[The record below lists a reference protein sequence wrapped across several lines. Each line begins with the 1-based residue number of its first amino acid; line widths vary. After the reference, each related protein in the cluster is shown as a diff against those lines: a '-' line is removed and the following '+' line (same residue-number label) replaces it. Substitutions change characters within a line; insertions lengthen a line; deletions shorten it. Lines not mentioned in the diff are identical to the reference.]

1 VRPGTQEAQKT
12 QELPAS
18 LVANPWIS
26 TWLTFADDGVIR
38 LRVGKVELG
47 QGILTA
53 VTQLAA
59 HELDV
64 PPEAVLAAA
73 TNTVS
78 SPDEGLTAG
87 SLSITVSGA
96 AVRRV
101 CAEARELFRRA
112 AARKA
117 GLDITQVRLVSGA
130 FTGPDGSRI
139 GSYADLCGVVDL
151 RVRVGDPSLAVEFAP
166 PMSKDLA
173 RVDLPDKVLGRAR
186 FIHDLEFD
194 GMLHARVVRP
204 PGPGAHLEHAPVD
217 HVASMPGVE
226 RVVRDG
232 DFLAVLA
239 RREGQATQAAEA
251 LASAASWSAGIE
263 LPDPGDIEGWLRN
276 AEAET
281 NLVRHDGARH
291 EDSSAVAAATYSRPY
306 LAHASIG
313 PSCAIARY
321 DDGRLD
327 VWSHSQGV
335 FTLGRAI
342 AATLKLPP
350 EAVVVQHVEGAGA
363 YGHNAADDVAMDA
376 ALLATR
382 VPGRHVRAQWSR
394 EDEMSWEPFG
404 PAMVADV
411 TASVDA
417 DGTITDWSCELWS
430 NGHTARPGYVPRHGL
445 LADAHRAGV
454 SMLPPAVDPPGKRG
468 YGSARNAEPYYD
480 IARIDVTVHRLL
492 TMPIRTSSLR
502 SLGSQL
508 NTFAAESV
516 IDELA
521 LAIGRDPVQM
531 RLANLSD
538 PRARE
543 VLSTA
548 AGAADWG
555 APLPDGHGRGV
566 AFCRY
571 KNRGSYC
578 AVVADV
584 EATDRVHVTRL
595 TIAVDVGRAVNVDG
609 VRNQI
614 EGGAIQATS
623 WALFEQ
629 VRFDRHSITST
640 DWESYPIARFG
651 QVPQVEV
658 HVLHR
663 PDEPPLGAGEA
674 AQGPVTAAI
683 GNALADALGVRVRR
697 LPLTPDNVV
706 AAINAQS

>member
-1 VRPGTQEAQKT
+1 MTP
-12 QELPAS
+12 ELPAS
-18 LVANPWIS
+18 LVTNPWIS
-26 TWLTFADDGVIR
+26 TWLTFADDGTIG

-53 VTQLAA
+53 LTQIAA

-64 PPEAVLAAA
+64 APEAVRADAA
-73 TNTVS
+73 NTVT

-101 CAEARELFRRA
+101 CAETREVFRRA

-117 GLDITQVRLVSGA
+117 GLNIADVRLVSGVFA
-130 FTGPDGSRI
+130 GTDGTRI
-139 GSYADLCGVVDL
+139 GSYADLSGIVDL
-151 RVRVGDPSLAVEFAP
+151 HVRVGESSLDVELAP
-166 PMSKDLA
+166 PISKDLA
-173 RVDLPDKVLGRAR
+173 RIDLPDKVLGRPR

-204 PGPGAHLEHAPVD
+204 PGPGAHLEDAPPAR
-217 HVASMPGVE
+217 VAAMPGVE
-226 RVVRDG
+226 QIVRDG

-239 RREGQATQAAEA
+239 RREGQTTQAAEA
-251 LASAASWSAGIE
+251 LAADASWSAGIE
-263 LPDPGDIEGWLRN
+263 LPDPDDIEGWLRT

-281 NLVRHDGARH
+281 DHVRNDGAQH
-291 EDSSAVAAATYSRPY
+291 NDTSAVVAATYSRPY
-306 LAHASIG
+306 LAHASIA
-313 PSCAIARY
+313 PSCAVAHF
-321 DDGRLD
+321 DGGRLE

-342 AATLKLPP
+342 AAALDLRPD
-350 EAVVVQHVEGAGA
+350 AVVVQHVEGAGA

-376 ALLATR
+376 ALIATR
-382 VPGRHVRAQWSR
+382 VPGRHVRVVWSR
-394 EDEMSWEPFG
+394 ADEMSWGPFG

-411 TASVDA
+411 TASA
-417 DGTITDWSCELWS
+417 DEHGTITDWSYELWS
-430 NGHTARPGYVPRHGL
+430 NGHTARPGYAPRHVL

-454 SMLPPAVDPPGKRG
+454 PMLPPSVDPPAERG
-468 YGSARNAEPYYD
+468 YGSQRNAEPYYD
-480 IARIDVTVHRLL
+480 FARVDVTVHRLL
-492 TMPIRTSSLR
+492 TMPIRVSSLR
-502 SLGSQL
+502 SLGGNL
-508 NTFAAESV
+508 NTFATESA

-521 LAIGRDPVQM
+521 MAIGRDPLEM
-531 RLANLSD
+531 RLAHLSD
-538 PRARE
+538 ARARE

-548 AGAADWG
+548 AAAAGWG

-566 AFCRY
+566 GFCRY
-571 KNRGSYC
+571 KNRSSYC

-584 EATDRVHVTRL
+584 EATDRVRVTRL
-595 TIAVDVGRAVNVDG
+595 TIAVDVGRAVNADG
-609 VRNQI
+609 VRNQV

-623 WALFEQ
+623 WALFER

-651 QVPQVEV
+651 EVPHVEV
-658 HVLHR
+658 HLLHR

-674 AQGPVTAAI
+674 TQGPVPAAI
-683 GNALADALGVRVRR
+683 GNALADALGVRVRT
-697 LPLTPDNVV
+697 LPFTRDNIV
-706 AAINAQS
+706 AAIDAQS

>member
-1 VRPGTQEAQKT
+1 VTPD
-12 QELPAS
+12 LPAS
-18 LVANPWIS
+18 LVTNPWIS
-26 TWLTFADDGVIR
+26 TWLTVADEGMIG
-38 LRVGKVELG
+38 LRVGKVEFG

-53 VTQLAA
+53 LTQIAA
-59 HELDV
+59 HELAV
-64 PPEAVLAAA
+64 PPEAVRAAA
-73 TNTVS
+73 TNTVT

-101 CAEARELFRRA
+101 CAETRELFRRA

-117 GLDITQVRLVSGA
+117 GLDIKQVQLVSGVFA
-130 FTGPDGSRI
+130 GPDGTRI
-139 GSYADLCGVVDL
+139 GSYADLSCLVDL
-151 RVRVGDPSLAVEFAP
+151 HVRVGDPSLAIELAP
-166 PMSKDLA
+166 PTSKDLA
-173 RVDLPDKVLGRAR
+173 RVDLPDKVLGRPR

-204 PGPGAHLEHAPVD
+204 PGPGAHLEHASLD

-226 RVVRDG
+226 QVVRDG

-239 RREGQATQAAEA
+239 RREGQSTSAAEA
-251 LASAASWSAGIE
+251 LAAAASWSAGIE
-263 LPDPGDIEGWLRN
+263 LPDADDLAGWLRT

-281 NLVRHDGARH
+281 NLIRNDGARH
-291 EDSSAVAAATYSRPY
+291 GDAATAVGATFSRPY

-313 PSCAIARY
+313 PSCAIAIY

-327 VWSHSQGV
+327 VWAHSQGV
-335 FTLGRAI
+335 FILGRAI
-342 AATLKLPP
+342 AATVDLPP
-350 EAVVVQHVEGAGA
+350 EAVVVQHVEGAGS
-363 YGHNAADDVAMDA
+363 YGHNGADDAAVDA
-376 ALLATR
+376 ALLAMR
-382 VPGRHVRAQWSR
+382 VPGRHVRVLWSR
-394 EDEMSWEPFG
+394 ADEMSWEPFG

-411 TASVDA
+411 TAGVDEN
-417 DGTITDWSCELWS
+417 GTITDWSYELWS
-430 NGHTARPGYVPRHGL
+430 NGHTARPGYAPRHGL

-454 SMLPPAVDPPGKRG
+454 PMLPAAVDPPAARG

-492 TMPIRTSSLR
+492 AMPIRTSSLR
-502 SLGSQL
+502 SLGSHL
-508 NTFAAESV
+508 NTFATESV
-516 IDELA
+516 IDEVA
-521 LAIGRDPVQM
+521 LATGRDPVQM

-538 PRARE
+538 SRARE

-548 AGAADWG
+548 ADAAGWG

-571 KNRGSYC
+571 KNKSSYC

-584 EATDRVHVTRL
+584 EATDQLRVTRL
-595 TIAVDVGRAVNVDG
+595 TIAVDVGRVVNADG

-640 DWESYPIARFG
+640 DWESYPIARFS
-651 QVPQVEV
+651 QVPIVEV
-658 HVLHR
+658 CLLDR

-674 AQGPVTAAI
+674 TQGPVPAAI
-683 GNALADALGVRVRR
+683 GNALADALGVRVRM
-697 LPLTPDNVV
+697 LPFTPANIV
-706 AAINAQS
+706 AAIDEQS

>member
-1 VRPGTQEAQKT
+1 VTP
-12 QELPAS
+12 ELPAS
-18 LVANPWIS
+18 LVTNPWIS
-26 TWLTFADDGVIR
+26 MWLTVSDEGVIG

-53 VTQLAA
+53 LTQIAA

-64 PPEAVLAAA
+64 PSETVGAAA

-87 SLSITVSGA
+87 SLSVTVSGA

-101 CAEARELFRRA
+101 CAETRELFRRA

-117 GLDITQVRLVSGA
+117 GLDIAQVRLASGV
-130 FTGPDGSRI
+130 FTAPDGSGI
-139 GSYADLCGVVDL
+139 GSYSDLSGIVDL
-151 RVRVGDPSLAVEFAP
+151 HVRVGDPSLDVELAP
-166 PMSKDLA
+166 ATSKDLA
-173 RVDLPDKVLGRAR
+173 RVDLPDKVLGRPR

-204 PGPGAHLEHAPVD
+204 PGPGAHLEDASLT

-251 LASAASWSAGIE
+251 LAAAASWSAGIE
-263 LPDPGDIEGWLRN
+263 LPDPGDVEGWLRT

-281 NLVRHDGARH
+281 SLIRNDGARH
-291 EDSSAVAAATYSRPY
+291 DDASVVLRASFSKPY
-306 LAHASIG
+306 VAHASIG
-313 PSCAIARY
+313 PSCAIANY
-321 DDGRLD
+321 DDGHLD

-335 FTLGRAI
+335 FTLRRAI
-342 AATLKLPP
+342 AAALDLHPD
-350 EAVVVQHVEGAGA
+350 AVVVQHVEGAGS

-382 VPGRHVRAQWSR
+382 IPGRPVRVLWSR
-394 EDEMSWEPFG
+394 ADELSWEPFG

-411 TASVDA
+411 TASVDEN
-417 DGTITDWSCELWS
+417 GTITDWSYELWS

-445 LADAHRAGV
+445 LADAHRACV
-454 SMLPPAVDPPGKRG
+454 PMLPPAVDPPADRG
-468 YGSARNAEPYYD
+468 YGSARNSVPYYD
-480 IARIDVTVHRLL
+480 IARVDVTVHRLL

-502 SLGSQL
+502 SLGSHL
-508 NTFAAESV
+508 NTLAAESV

-521 LAIGRDPVQM
+521 VAVGRDPLQM
-531 RLANLSD
+531 RLDHLPD

-543 VLSTA
+543 VLITA
-548 AGAADWG
+548 AAAADWG
-555 APLPDGHGRGV
+555 TPLPDGHGRGV

-571 KNRGSYC
+571 KNRSSYC
-578 AVVADV
+578 AVVAHV
-584 EATDRVHVTRL
+584 EATDRLHVNRL

-640 DWESYPIARFG
+640 DWESYPIARFS

-658 HVLHR
+658 HLLHR

-674 AQGPVTAAI
+674 TQGPVPAAI
-683 GNALADALGVRVRR
+683 GNALADALGVRVRT
-697 LPLTPDNVV
+697 LPFTHDNIV
-706 AAINAQS
+706 AAINAEP

>member
-1 VRPGTQEAQKT
+1 MTPPA
-12 QELPAS
+12 LPAS
-18 LVANPWIS
+18 LVTNPWVS
-26 TWLTFADDGVIR
+26 TWLTVADNGAIT

-53 VTQLAA
+53 LTQIAA

-64 PPEAVLAAA
+64 PPEIVRAEA

-117 GLDITQVRLVSGA
+117 GLDINEIRLVAGA
-130 FTGPDGSRI
+130 FAGPDGARI
-139 GSYADLCGVVDL
+139 GSYADLCGIVDL
-151 RVRVGDPSLAVEFAP
+151 HVKVGDPTLDVELAP
-166 PMSKDLA
+166 PTSKDLA
-173 RVDLPDKVLGRAR
+173 RIDLPDKVFGRPR

-204 PGPGAHLEHAPVD
+204 PGSGAHLEN
-217 HVASMPGVE
+217 ASLASVSAMSGVE
-226 RVVRDG
+226 QVVRDG

-239 RREGQATQAAEA
+239 RREGQATKAAEA
-251 LASAASWSAGIE
+251 LAAVVSWSAGIE
-263 LPDPGDIEGWLRN
+263 LPDHHDIEGWLRT
-276 AEAET
+276 ADAET
-281 NLVRHDGARH
+281 NLIRTEGARH
-291 EDSSAVAAATYSRPY
+291 DDGSATVAATYSRPY

-313 PSCAIARY
+313 PSCAVAHF

-342 AATLKLPP
+342 AAALELDPQ
-350 EAVVVQHVEGAGA
+350 AVVVRHVEGAGS

-382 VPGRHVRAQWSR
+382 VPGRHVRVLWSR
-394 EDEMSWEPFG
+394 ADEMAWEPFG

-411 TASVDA
+411 TASVDEH
-417 DGTITDWSCELWS
+417 GTITDWSYELWS
-430 NGHTARPGYVPRHGL
+430 NGHTARPGYAPRHSL
-445 LADAHRAGV
+445 LADAHCAGV
-454 SMLPPAVDPPGKRG
+454 AMLPAAVDPPGERG
-468 YGSARNAEPYYD
+468 HGSARNAEPYYD
-480 IARIDVTVHRLL
+480 IGRVDVTIHRLL

-508 NTFAAESV
+508 NTFATESA

-521 LAIGRDPVQM
+521 VALGRDPVEM
-531 RLANLSD
+531 RLAHLSD
-538 PRARE
+538 PRARD
-543 VLSTA
+543 VLSA
-548 AGAADWG
+548 AAAAAEWG
-555 APLPDGHGRGV
+555 APRPDGHGRGV

-571 KNRGSYC
+571 KNKSSYC

-584 EATDRVHVTRL
+584 EATDQLRVTRL

-640 DWESYPIARFG
+640 DWETYPIARFS
-651 QVPQVEV
+651 QVPLIEV
-658 HVLHR
+658 HVLQR

-674 AQGPVTAAI
+674 TQGPVPAAI
-683 GNALADALGVRVRR
+683 GNALADALGVRVRT
-697 LPLTPDNVV
+697 LPFTHDNIV
-706 AAINAQS
+706 AAIDAEA

>member
-1 VRPGTQEAQKT
+1 VTPD
-12 QELPAS
+12 LPAS
-18 LVANPWIS
+18 LVTNPWIS
-26 TWLTFADDGVIR
+26 TWLTVADEGMIG
-38 LRVGKVELG
+38 LRVGKVEFG

-53 VTQLAA
+53 LTQIAA
-59 HELDV
+59 HELAV
-64 PPEAVLAAA
+64 PPEAVRAAA
-73 TNTVS
+73 TNTVT

-101 CAEARELFRRA
+101 CAETRELFRRA

-117 GLDITQVRLVSGA
+117 GLDIKQVQLVSGVFA
-130 FTGPDGSRI
+130 GPDGTRI
-139 GSYADLCGVVDL
+139 GSYADLSCLVDL
-151 RVRVGDPSLAVEFAP
+151 HVRVGDPSLAIELAP
-166 PMSKDLA
+166 PTSKDLA
-173 RVDLPDKVLGRAR
+173 RVDLPDKVLGRPR

-204 PGPGAHLEHAPVD
+204 PGPGAHLEHASLG

-226 RVVRDG
+226 QVVRDG
-232 DFLAVLA
+232 DFMAVLA
-239 RREGQATQAAEA
+239 RREGQATSAAEV
-251 LASAASWSAGIE
+251 LAAAASWSAGIE
-263 LPDPGDIEGWLRN
+263 LPDADDLAGWLRT

-281 NLVRHDGARH
+281 NVIRRDGARH
-291 EDSSAVAAATYSRPY
+291 GDAATAVGATFSRPY

-313 PSCAIARY
+313 PSCAIAIY

-327 VWSHSQGV
+327 VWAHSQGV
-335 FTLGRAI
+335 FILGRAI
-342 AATLKLPP
+342 AATVDLPP
-350 EAVVVQHVEGAGA
+350 EAVVVQHVEGAGS
-363 YGHNAADDVAMDA
+363 YGHNGADDAAVDA
-376 ALLATR
+376 ALLAMR
-382 VPGRHVRAQWSR
+382 VPGRHVRVLWSR
-394 EDEMSWEPFG
+394 ADEMSWEPFG

-411 TASVDA
+411 TAGVDEN
-417 DGTITDWSCELWS
+417 GTITDWSYELWS
-430 NGHTARPGYVPRHGL
+430 NGHTARPGYAPRHGL

-454 SMLPPAVDPPGKRG
+454 PMLPAAVDPPAARG

-480 IARIDVTVHRLL
+480 IGRIDVTVHRLL
-492 TMPIRTSSLR
+492 AMPIRTSSLR
-502 SLGSQL
+502 SLGSHL
-508 NTFAAESV
+508 NTFATESV
-516 IDELA
+516 IDEVA
-521 LAIGRDPVQM
+521 LATGRDPVQM

-538 PRARE
+538 SRARE

-548 AGAADWG
+548 ADAAGWG

-571 KNRGSYC
+571 KNTSSYC

-584 EATDRVHVTRL
+584 EATDQLRVTRL
-595 TIAVDVGRAVNVDG
+595 TIAVDVGRVVNADG

-640 DWESYPIARFG
+640 DWESYPIARFS
-651 QVPQVEV
+651 QVPMVEV
-658 HVLHR
+658 HLLHR

-674 AQGPVTAAI
+674 TQGPVPAAI
-683 GNALADALGVRVRR
+683 GNALASALGVRVRT
-697 LPLTPDNVV
+697 LPFTHDNIV
-706 AAINAQS
+706 AAIDAQS

>member
-1 VRPGTQEAQKT
+1 MTP
-12 QELPAS
+12 ELPAS
-18 LVANPWIS
+18 LVTNPWIS
-26 TWLTFADDGVIR
+26 TWLTVTDDGAVG
-38 LRVGKVELG
+38 LRIGKVELG

-53 VTQLAA
+53 LTQLAA

-64 PPEAVLAAA
+64 PPESVRAAA
-73 TNTVS
+73 TNTLS

-101 CAEARELFRRA
+101 CAETRELFRRA

-117 GLDITQVRLVSGA
+117 GLDITQVRLVSGV
-130 FTGPDGSRI
+130 FESPDGTPI
-139 GSYADLCGVVDL
+139 GSYADLSGIVDL
-151 RVRVGDPSLAVEFAP
+151 HVRVGDPYLDVELAP
-166 PMSKDLA
+166 PTSKDLA
-173 RVDLPDKVLGRAR
+173 RVDLPDKVLGRPS

-204 PGPGAHLEHAPVD
+204 PGPGAHLGDGSVD
-217 HVASMPGVE
+217 HVASMPGVDQ
-226 RVVRDG
+226 VVREG

-239 RREGQATQAAEA
+239 HREGQATRAADA
-251 LASAASWSAGIE
+251 LASAPSWSEGIE
-263 LPDPGDIEGWLRN
+263 LPDPDDIEGWLRN

-281 NLVRHDGARH
+281 NLVRNDGARH
-291 EDSSAVAAATYSRPY
+291 DNASVVVRASFSRPY

-313 PSCAIARY
+313 PSCAIAHY
-321 DDGRLD
+321 HDGRLD

-342 AATLKLPP
+342 AAALDLRP

-382 VPGRHVRAQWSR
+382 VPGRHVRVLWSR
-394 EDEMSWEPFG
+394 ADEMSWEPFG

-411 TASVDA
+411 TAGVDE
-417 DGTITDWSCELWS
+417 DGTITDWSYELWS
-430 NGHTARPGYVPRHGL
+430 NGHTARPGYAPHHSL
-445 LADAHRAGV
+445 LADAHRAGIPT
-454 SMLPPAVDPPGKRG
+454 LPPAVDPPAERG

-480 IARIDVTVHRLL
+480 IARVDVTIHRPL
-492 TMPIRTSSLR
+492 TMPIRTSALR
-502 SLGSQL
+502 SLGSHL
-508 NTFAAESV
+508 NTFAHESV

-521 LAIGRDPVQM
+521 LAIGRDPLQM
-531 RLANLSD
+531 RLAHLSD

-543 VLSTA
+543 VLTTA
-548 AGAADWG
+548 AAAADWG

-571 KNRGSYC
+571 KNRSSYC
-578 AVVADV
+578 AVVAEV
-584 EATDRVHVTRL
+584 EATDRLHVTRL

-629 VRFDRHSITST
+629 VLFDRHSITST
-640 DWESYPIARFG
+640 DWESYPIARFS
-651 QVPQVEV
+651 QVPQVNV
-658 HVLHR
+658 HLVHR

-674 AQGPVTAAI
+674 TQGPVTAAI
-683 GNALADALGVRVRR
+683 GNALADVLGVRVRA
-697 LPLTPDNVV
+697 LPFTPDNIV
-706 AAINAQS
+706 AAINAAP

>member
-1 VRPGTQEAQKT
+1 MTP
-12 QELPAS
+12 ELPAS
-18 LVANPWIS
+18 VVTNPWIS
-26 TWLTFADDGVIR
+26 TWLTFGDDGTIG

-53 VTQLAA
+53 LTQVAA

-64 PPEAVLAAA
+64 APEAVRASAA
-73 TNTVS
+73 NTVT

-101 CAEARELFRRA
+101 CAETRELFRRA

-117 GLDITQVRLVSGA
+117 GLNIADVRLVSGVFA
-130 FTGPDGSRI
+130 GTDGTRI
-139 GSYADLCGVVDL
+139 GSYADLSGIVDL
-151 RVRVGDPSLAVEFAP
+151 HVRVGESSLDVELAP
-166 PMSKDLA
+166 PISKDLA
-173 RVDLPDKVLGRAR
+173 RIDLPDKVLGRPR

-204 PGPGAHLEHAPVD
+204 PGPGAHLEDDPPAR
-217 HVASMPGVE
+217 VAAMPGVE
-226 RVVRDG
+226 QIVRDG

-251 LASAASWSAGIE
+251 LAADASWSAGIE
-263 LPDPGDIEGWLRN
+263 LPDPGDIEGWLRT

-281 NLVRHDGARH
+281 DHVRNDGAQH
-291 EDSSAVAAATYSRPY
+291 NDTSAVVAATYSRPY
-306 LAHASIG
+306 LAHASIA
-313 PSCAIARY
+313 PSCAVAHF
-321 DDGRLD
+321 DDGRLE

-342 AATLKLPP
+342 AEALDLQP

-363 YGHNAADDVAMDA
+363 YGHNAADDAAMDA
-376 ALLATR
+376 ALIATR
-382 VPGRHVRAQWSR
+382 VPGRHVRVLWSR
-394 EDEMSWEPFG
+394 ADEMSWGPFG

-411 TASVDA
+411 TASA
-417 DGTITDWSCELWS
+417 DEHGTITDWSYELWS
-430 NGHTARPGYVPRHGL
+430 NGHTARPGYAPRHVL

-454 SMLPPAVDPPGKRG
+454 PMHPPAVDPPADRG
-468 YGSARNAEPYYD
+468 YGSQRNAEPYYD
-480 IARIDVTVHRLL
+480 IARVDVTVHRLL
-492 TMPIRTSSLR
+492 TMPIRVSSLR
-502 SLGSQL
+502 SLGGNL
-508 NTFAAESV
+508 NTFATESA

-521 LAIGRDPVQM
+521 MAVGRDPLEM
-531 RLANLSD
+531 RLAHLSD
-538 PRARE
+538 ARARE

-548 AGAADWG
+548 AAAAGWG

-566 AFCRY
+566 GFCRY
-571 KNRGSYC
+571 KNRSSYC

-584 EATDRVHVTRL
+584 EATDRVRVARL

-623 WALFEQ
+623 WSMFEQ
-629 VRFDRHSITST
+629 VRFDRQSITST
-640 DWESYPIARFG
+640 DWESYPIARFS
-651 QVPQVEV
+651 QVPEV
-658 HVLHR
+658 DVHLLHR

-674 AQGPVTAAI
+674 TQGPVPAAI
-683 GNALADALGVRVRR
+683 GNALADALGVRVRA
-697 LPLTPDNVV
+697 LPFTHDNIV
-706 AAINAQS
+706 AAIDAQT

>member
-1 VRPGTQEAQKT
+1 MTP
-12 QELPAS
+12 ELPAS

-26 TWLTFADDGVIR
+26 TWLTVADDGVIG

-53 VTQLAA
+53 LTQLAA

-64 PPEAVLAAA
+64 APDAVRAAA
-73 TNTVS
+73 TDTVS

-87 SLSITVSGA
+87 STSITVSGA

-101 CAEARELFRRA
+101 CAETRELFRRA
-112 AARKA
+112 AARKS
-117 GLDITQVRLVSGA
+117 GLDVTQVRLVSGT
-130 FTGPDGSRI
+130 FTAPDGSRI
-139 GSYADLCGVVDL
+139 GSYAELAGIVDL
-151 RVRVGDPSLAVEFAP
+151 HVRVGDSSLDVELAP
-166 PMSKDLA
+166 PASKDLA
-173 RVDLPDKVLGRAR
+173 RVDLPDKVLGRPR

-204 PGPGAHLEHAPVD
+204 PGPGAHLEDAPLD
-217 HVASMPGVE
+217 HVAAMPGVE
-226 RVVRDG
+226 QVVCEG

-251 LASAASWSAGIE
+251 LASAASWSKGIE
-263 LPDPGDIEGWLRN
+263 LPDPDDVEGWLRN
-276 AEAET
+276 AEAEI
-281 NLVRHDGARH
+281 NPIRNDGVRHDDA
-291 EDSSAVAAATYSRPY
+291 SAVVAATYSRPF

-313 PSCAIARY
+313 PSCAVAHY

-342 AATLKLPP
+342 AAALDLPP
-350 EAVVVQHVEGAGA
+350 EAVEVQHVEGAGC
-363 YGHNAADDVAMDA
+363 YGHNGADDAAMDA

-382 VPGRHVRAQWSR
+382 AAGRHVRVLWSR
-394 EDEMSWEPFG
+394 ADENSWEPFG

-411 TASVDA
+411 TASVDER
-417 DGTITDWSCELWS
+417 GTITDWSYELWS
-430 NGHTARPGYVPRHGL
+430 NGHTARPGYTPRHGL

-454 SMLPPAVDPPGKRG
+454 AMLPPAVDPAAERG
-468 YGSARNAEPYYD
+468 YGSERNSVPYYD
-480 IARIDVTVHRLL
+480 IARVDVTVHRLL
-492 TMPIRTSSLR
+492 TMPIRTSALR

-531 RLANLSD
+531 RLAHLSD

-543 VLSTA
+543 VLNTA
-548 AGAADWG
+548 VAEAGWG

-571 KNRGSYC
+571 KNRSSYC
-578 AVVADV
+578 AVVAEV
-584 EATDRVHVTRL
+584 EATDRLHVTRL
-595 TIAVDVGRAVNVDG
+595 TIAVDVGLAVNVDG

-614 EGGAIQATS
+614 EGGAVQATS

-629 VRFDRHSITST
+629 VRFDRHTITST
-640 DWESYPIARFG
+640 DWETYPIARFS

-658 HVLHR
+658 HVLQR

-674 AQGPVTAAI
+674 TAGPVPAAI
-683 GNALADALGVRVRR
+683 GNALADALGVRVRT
-697 LPLTPDNVV
+697 LPFTHDNIV
-706 AAINAQS
+706 AAINAEP